1 MQDRDIPLTIMDV
14 NIRQKIGK
22 TTYEDVWGS
31 SDLEIEFDPGRCTS
45 CRRCTAEPVCPMRA
59 IAIVG
64 DRVMRDEGK
73 CFNCGLCV
81 SQCSGG
87 AFRGNLG
94 AINLAGRMIPIQLR
108 QSDRARA
115 VKLAKEL
122 KSQILDGSF
131 RMTEMVERL

>member
-1 MQDRDIPLTIMDV
+1 MDV
-14 NIRQKIGK
+14 NIRQKIDK

-31 SDLEIEFDPGRCTS
+31 TDLEIEFDPGKCDG
-45 CRRCTAEPVCPMRA
+45 CRRCTAEPKCPMGA

-64 DRVMRDEGK
+64 DRVMRDKGK

-94 AINLAGRMIPIQLR
+94 AINLAGRMIPIHLR
-108 QSDRARA
+108 QSDRSRA
-115 VKLAKEL
+115 VELAKKL
-122 KSQILDGSF
+122 KLQILNGSF
-131 RMTEMVERL
+131 RMTQMVERL